1 MKKILLLG
9 LAIVLSLSACNQ
21 EKRYTQQSP
30 EIDSYK
36 KLMEAYKTKNWA
48 DYPSYYA
55 DTAKIASNVVK
66 EKAKTVSQAIEKSK
80 EDANLF
86 NYKVEDMDYEMVVTD
101 KGETWVN
108 YWGIWTGTLK
118 STGKVYVIPFHNTAQ
133 FIEGKIVQEDGY
145 WDNSEIVTDM
155 LKQPETSKK

>member
-1 MKKILLLG
+1 MKNLFILG
-9 LAIVLSLSACNQ
+9 LAIVLSLSACKQ

-36 KLMEAYKTKNWA
+36 KLMEAYKTKNWT
-48 DYPSYYA
+48 DYPTYYA
-55 DTAKIASNVVK
+55 DTAKIANNVVE
-66 EKAKTVSQAIEKSK
+66 EKAKTVAQAIEKSK
-80 EDANLF
+80 EDAKLF
-86 NYKVEDMDYEMVVTD
+86 DYKVEDKDYEMVVTD

-155 LKQPETSKK
+155 LQLPETAKK